1 MIRVPSGQV
10 ENPQQLTA
18 VVAGPDGANR
28 LFILDG
34 QLQVGLGGNGPVKET
49 FSVLLGPVLTRRQFV
64 QATGTASLTGFG
76 FNNVVANSFVIWSIN
91 SVDADWDDE
100 SGQVEMRIE
109 VSASSNGTGIQVN
122 KLGYHVTIL
131 AEIAPTPLP

>member
-1 MIRVPSGQV
+1 MMRIPPAQI

-34 QLQVGLGGNGPVKET
+34 QLPVGLGGAGAVKET

-64 QATGTASLTGFG
+64 QATGTASLTGVG
-76 FNNVVANSFVIWSIN
+76 LFNVFAGGNVGWLID

-109 VSASSNGTGIQVN
+109 VSTSSNNTFVQVN
-122 KLGYHVTIL
+122 KLGYHVTVL
-131 AEIAPTPLP
+131 AEM

>member
-1 MIRVPSGQV
+1 MFRIPPGQI
-10 ENPQQLTA
+10 ENPQQLAA

-34 QLQVGLGGNGPVKET
+34 QLPVSLGGIGEVKET

-76 FNNVVANSFVIWSIN
+76 FNNVAAGGNANWVIGA
-91 SVDADWDDE
+91 VDADWDDE
-100 SGQVEMRIE
+100 TGQVEIRIE
-109 VSASSNGTGIQVN
+109 VSASSGKMVIQVN

-131 AEIAPTPLP
+131 AEM